1 MKIVSKP
8 VEMIAWFKDKKIPE
22 PLRFRIKYDDD
33 SHLIIKVHKVLET
46 REEKPAGI
54 RSYVYQCQS
63 IINGIEK
70 IYELKFIIEDSKWIL
85 YKI

>member
-22 PLRFRIKYDDD
+22 PLRFRIKNEDN
-33 SHLIIKVHKVLET
+33 SHLIIKVHKILLT
-46 REEKPAGI
+46 REEKLAGI
-54 RSYVYQCQS
+54 RSYVYHCQS
-63 IINGIEK
+63 IVNGIEK
-70 IYELKFIIEDSKWIL
+70 VYELKFIIEDSKWIL